1 MRLLLFIFMV
11 LLLSCCQE
19 KNPDTVSYYHWK
31 SRANLDDSEKA
42 TLDSFG
48 VKNLYLRYFDVVY
61 DEFLENSR
69 PTYFLD
75 MISYRVVD
83 MEITPVVYIE
93 NEVLKKGSVAPIA
106 DKIKQL
112 VKKISTYHF
121 KEAP

>member
-1 MRLLLFIFMV
+1 MDY
-11 LLLSCCQE
+11 SG
-19 KNPDTVSYYHWK
+19 
-31 SRANLDDSEKA
+31 KA

-48 VKNLYLRYFDVVY
+48 VKKLYLRYFDVVY